1 MQSECYILFGA
12 GEIGSSFIDVI
23 GREKVLCFVDN
34 SPQKIGKKIRDVS
47 VLSLNDVREH
57 LETHSVI
64 VAVGRDKKDEIM
76 AQLKKNNVKSVIYY
90 EDIRREITRKRIESR
105 VNYIEIYNRAIKWL
119 KSNIVENKGIINNS
133 GVKKPY
139 PEVTGYFIPSLL
151 QWGYRDIAISFAKW
165 LCDIQKP
172 DGSWYDTEDKQPYI
186 FDSAQILKGLLSIRH
201 LYPEVDVNIRRG
213 CDWILSNMSED
224 GRLPSPR
231 ESDFGDGKTYGEIIH
246 IYCLSPLVEVGEI
259 FHMPEYIEKANR
271 ILTYYKE
278 HEYEQIMQFRL
289 LSHFYAYVMEGLLD
303 MGEEK
308 LVREAMEGVAHLQKE
323 SGAVPAYS
331 DVNWVC
337 STGMFQLALVW
348 FRLGELKRGN
358 KAFQYACRLQNVS
371 GGWFGGYLSDESFD
385 EINTY
390 FPNSEISWAVKY
402 FLDALYWKNKA
413 EFEKQ
418 APMFKDTL
426 SASDGR
432 YLIIEDVLAKYV
444 NEEGES
450 SEPAII
456 ADIGCGK
463 GAYLKNL
470 IRKFPNFQYAAV
482 DLSETVMSY
491 IGNQKIRINQ
501 GTLTN
506 IPYDDNTFD
515 FVYTCEAL
523 EHAVD
528 IENAIKEMA
537 RVTKPNGMIAIID
550 KNKDM
555 LGYFEIEE
563 WEQWFDEQEL
573 CGIMRKYCR
582 EVSAIKD
589 VGYEEPA
596 NGLFYAWIGK
606 VE

>member
-1 MQSECYILFGA
+1 MQSEGYILFGA
-12 GEIGSSFIDVI
+12 GKIGSSFIDVI

-34 SPQKIGKKIRDVS
+34 SPQKVGKEIMGFQ
-47 VLSLNDVREH
+47 VLSLNDAREH
-57 LETHSVI
+57 LEEHCVI
-64 VAVGRDKKDEIM
+64 VTVGRDKKDEIM
-76 AQLKKNNVKSVIYY
+76 GQLEQNNVKSIMYY
-90 EDIRREITRKRIESR
+90 EDVRRKITREKIENR
-105 VNYIEIYNRAIKWL
+105 VDYIKIYDKAIEWL

-151 QWGYRDIAISFAKW
+151 RWGYRDIAISFAKW
-165 LCDIQKP
+165 LCEIQKS
-172 DGSWYDTEDKQPYI
+172 DGSWYDTEDKKPYI
-186 FDSAQILKGLLSIRH
+186 FDSAQILKGLLAIRH
-201 LYPEVDVNIRRG
+201 LYPDADKNIRRG
-213 CDWILSNMSED
+213 CDWILSNMDED

-231 ESDFGDGKTYGEIIH
+231 ENDFGDGKTYSEIIH
-246 IYCLSPLVEVGEI
+246 IYCLSPLVEAGKI
-259 FHMPEYIEKANR
+259 LNMPEYIEKAYC
-271 ILTYYKE
+271 ILAYYKE
-278 HEYEQIMQFRL
+278 HEYNQIMQFSL

-308 LVREAMEGVAHLQKE
+308 LVREAMEGISRLQKE

-337 STGMFQLALVW
+337 STGLFQLALVW
-348 FRLGELKRGN
+348 FRLGELERGN
-358 KAFQYACRLQNVS
+358 KAFSYACKLQNAS
-371 GGWFGGYLSDESFD
+371 GGWFGSCLSDEGPD
-385 EINTY
+385 EVNTY

-402 FLDALYWKNKA
+402 FLDALYWKSKS

-418 APMFKDTL
+418 AYMFKNTL

-432 YLIIEDVLAKYV
+432 YLIIENVLGKLMD
-444 NEEGES
+444 EEEHNAA
-450 SEPAII
+450 PIKI

-470 IRKFPNFQYAAV
+470 IRKYPQGQYVAV
-482 DLSETVMSY
+482 DLSETVMGY
-491 IGNQKIRINQ
+491 IGCQEIETKQ

-506 IPYDDNTFD
+506 IPYDDNSFD

-528 IENAIKEMA
+528 IESAVREMA
-537 RVTKPNGMIAIID
+537 RVTKPGGMMAIID

-555 LGYFEIEE
+555 LGFVEIEE
-563 WEQWFDEQEL
+563 WEQWFDEREL

-582 EVSAIKD
+582 QVSVIKD
-589 VGYEEPA
+589 VGYEKPA

>member
-1 MQSECYILFGA
+1 MRNECYILFGA

-23 GREKVLCFVDN
+23 GRERVLCFVDN
-34 SPQKIGKKIRDVS
+34 NPQKIGEMIRDVQ
-47 VLSLNDVREH
+47 VLSLNDVRER
-57 LETHSVI
+57 LEEYSII
-64 VAVGRDKKDEIM
+64 VTVGRDKKDEIM
-76 AQLKKNNVKSVIYY
+76 NQLKKCNVKSVIYY
-90 EDIRREITRKRIESR
+90 EDIKRIIIRKKIESR
-105 VNYIEIYNRAIKWL
+105 VNYIEIYDKAINWL
-119 KSNIVENKGIINNS
+119 KNNIVENGGIINNS
-133 GVKKPY
+133 GMKKPY

-165 LCDIQKP
+165 LREIQKP
-172 DGSWYDTEDKQPYI
+172 NGAWFDTEDKQPYI
-186 FDSAQILKGLLSIRH
+186 FDTAQIIKGLLSVRH
-201 LYPEVDVNIRRG
+201 LCPEVDVNIRRG

-231 ESDFGDGKTYGEIIH
+231 ENDFGDGKTYGEIIH
-246 IYCLSPLVEVGEI
+246 LYCLSPLVEAGEL
-259 FHMPEYIEKANR
+259 FHMPEYIEKAKH

-278 HEYEQIMQFRL
+278 HEYKQIMQFSL

-303 MGEEK
+303 MGEDK
-308 LVREAMEGVAHLQKE
+308 LVREAMNGVSHLQKE
-323 SGAVPAYS
+323 CGAVPAYR
-331 DVNWVC
+331 DVDWVC
-337 STGMFQLALVW
+337 STGMFQMALVW
-348 FRLGELKRGN
+348 FRLGEIERGN
-358 KAFQYACRLQNVS
+358 NAFRYACKLQNAS
-371 GGWFGGYLSDESFD
+371 GGWFGSYLTDEETD
-385 EINTY
+385 EVNTY

-418 APMFKDTL
+418 ASMFKNSL
-426 SASDGR
+426 STSDGR
-432 YLIIEDVLAKYV
+432 YLTIKDVLRKCV
-444 NEEGES
+444 EERDSDSES
-450 SEPAII
+450 IMI

-470 IRKFPNFQYAAV
+470 IKEFPKCQYAAV

-491 IGNQKIRINQ
+491 IGNREIRIKQ

-515 FVYTCEAL
+515 FVYACEAL

-528 IENAIKEMA
+528 IENAVKEMA
-537 RVTKPNGMIAIID
+537 RVTKPKGMIAVID
-550 KNKDM
+550 KNRDM

-582 EVSAIKD
+582 EVSVIKD

-596 NGLFYAWIGK
+596 NNLFYAWIGK

>member
-23 GREKVLCFVDN
+23 GRENVLCFVDN
-34 SPQKIGKKIRDVS
+34 SPQKIGRRIRDVA
-47 VLSLNDVREH
+47 VLSLNDVREQ

-76 AQLKKNNVKSVIYY
+76 DQLKKNNVKSVIYY
-90 EDIRREITRKRIESR
+90 EDIRRKIIRKRIESR
-105 VNYIEIYNRAIKWL
+105 VNYIDIYNRAIKWL

-133 GVKKPY
+133 GMKKPY

-151 QWGYRDIAISFAKW
+151 QWGYRDTAVSFAKW

-201 LYPEVDVNIRRG
+201 LYPEVDANIRRG
-213 CDWILSNMSED
+213 CDWILSNMNED

-231 ESDFGDGKTYGEIIH
+231 ENDFGDGKTYGEIIH
-246 IYCLSPLVEVGEI
+246 IYCLSPLVEAGEI
-259 FHMPEYIEKANR
+259 FHMPEYIEKAYR

-278 HEYEQIMQFRL
+278 HEYEQIMQFSL

-348 FRLGELKRGN
+348 FRLGELERGN
-358 KAFQYACRLQNVS
+358 KAFQYACKLQNVS
-371 GGWFGGYLSDESFD
+371 GGWFGGYLSDERSD
-385 EINTY
+385 ELNTY

-402 FLDALYWKNKA
+402 FLDALYWKNKE

-432 YLIIEDVLAKYV
+432 YLIIEDILAKYV
-444 NEEGES
+444 NEERES

-470 IRKFPNFQYAAV
+470 IRKFPDFQYAAV

-537 RVTKPNGMIAIID
+537 RVTKPNGRIAIID

-582 EVSAIKD
+582 EISVIKD
-589 VGYEEPA
+589 VGYEEQA
-596 NGLFYAWIGK
+596 NDLFYAWIGK

>member
-1 MQSECYILFGA
+1 MQGEGYILFGA

-34 SPQKIGKKIRDVS
+34 SPQKVGKKIMGVQ
-47 VLSLNDVREH
+47 VLSLNDVKDQLEEH
-57 LETHSVI
+57 CVI
-64 VAVGRDKKDEIM
+64 VTVGRDKKDEIM
-76 AQLKKNNVKSVIYY
+76 GQLEQNNVKSIMYY
-90 EDIRREITRKRIESR
+90 EDVRRKITREKIESR
-105 VNYIEIYNRAIKWL
+105 VDYIKIYDKAIEWL

-151 QWGYRDIAISFAKW
+151 RWGYRDMAISFAKW
-165 LCDIQKP
+165 LCEIQKP
-172 DGSWYDTEDKQPYI
+172 DGSWYDTEDKEPYI

-201 LYPEVDVNIRRG
+201 LYPDVDKNIRRG
-213 CDWILSNMSED
+213 CDWILSNMSEG

-231 ESDFGDGKTYGEIIH
+231 ENDFGDGKTYSEIIH
-246 IYCLSPLVEVGEI
+246 IYCLSPLVEAGKI
-259 FHMPEYIEKANR
+259 LNMPEYIEKAYC
-271 ILTYYKE
+271 ILAYYKE
-278 HEYEQIMQFRL
+278 HEYNQIMQFSL

-308 LVREAMEGVAHLQKE
+308 LVREAMEGISRLQKE
-323 SGAVPAYS
+323 SGAVPAYR

-337 STGMFQLALVW
+337 STGLFQLALVW
-348 FRLGELKRGN
+348 FRLGELERGN
-358 KAFQYACRLQNVS
+358 RAFSHACKLQNAS
-371 GGWFGGYLSDESFD
+371 GGWFGSCLSDE
-385 EINTY
+385 EPNEVNTY

-402 FLDALYWKNKA
+402 FLDALYWKNKS

-418 APMFKDTL
+418 AYMFKNTL
-426 SASDGR
+426 SDSDGR
-432 YLIIEDVLAKYV
+432 YLIIEHVVGKLID
-444 NEEGES
+444 EEEQNAA
-450 SEPAII
+450 PIKI

-470 IRKFPNFQYAAV
+470 IRKYPQGQYAAV
-482 DLSETVMSY
+482 DLSETVMGY
-491 IGNQKIRINQ
+491 IGCQEIETKQ
-501 GTLTN
+501 GTLTD
-506 IPYDDNTFD
+506 IPYEDNSFD

-528 IENAIKEMA
+528 IESAVREMA
-537 RVTKPNGMIAIID
+537 RVTKPGGMMVIID

-555 LGYFEIEE
+555 LGYFEIGE
-563 WEQWFDEQEL
+563 WEQWFDEREL

-582 EVSAIKD
+582 QVSVIKD

>member
-23 GREKVLCFVDN
+23 GRDKVLCFVDN
-34 SPQKIGKKIRDVS
+34 SPQKIGRKIRDVS
-47 VLSLNDVREH
+47 VLSLNDVREQ

-64 VAVGRDKKDEIM
+64 VAVGRDKKDDIM

-90 EDIRREITRKRIESR
+90 EDIRRKIIRKRIESR
-105 VNYIEIYNRAIKWL
+105 VNYIDIYNRAIKWL

-133 GVKKPY
+133 GMKKPY

-151 QWGYRDIAISFAKW
+151 QWGYRDTAVSFAKW

-201 LYPEVDVNIRRG
+201 LYPEVDANIRRG
-213 CDWILSNMSED
+213 CDWILSNMNED

-231 ESDFGDGKTYGEIIH
+231 ENDFGDGKTYGEIIH
-246 IYCLSPLVEVGEI
+246 IYCLSPLVEAGEI
-259 FHMPEYIEKANR
+259 FHMPEYIEKAYR

-278 HEYEQIMQFRL
+278 HEYEQIMQFSL

-348 FRLGELKRGN
+348 FRLGELERGN

>member
-1 MQSECYILFGA
+1 MQSEGYILFGA
-12 GEIGSSFIDVI
+12 GKIGSSFIDVI

-34 SPQKIGKKIRDVS
+34 SPQKIGTKIMGIS
-47 VLSLNDVREH
+47 VLSLNDVREE
-57 LETHSVI
+57 LEEHCVI
-64 VAVGRDKKDEIM
+64 VTVGRDKKDEIM
-76 AQLKKNNVKSVIYY
+76 NQLRQNNVKSIMYY
-90 EDIRREITRKRIESR
+90 EDIRRKITREKIESR
-105 VNYIEIYNRAIKWL
+105 VDYIEIYDKAIKWL
-119 KSNIVENKGIINNS
+119 KRNIVENEGIINNS

-151 QWGYRDIAISFAKW
+151 RWGYRDIAISFAKW
-165 LCDIQKP
+165 LCEIQKP
-172 DGSWYDTEDKQPYI
+172 DGSWYDTEDKEPYI
-186 FDSAQILKGLLSIRH
+186 FDSAQILKGLLSVRH
-201 LYPEVDVNIRRG
+201 LCPDIDINIRRG
-213 CDWILSNMSED
+213 CEWILSNMSEG

-231 ESDFGDGKTYGEIIH
+231 ENDFGDGKTYSEIIH
-246 IYCLSPLVEVGEI
+246 VYCLSPLVEAGKKLN
-259 FHMPEYIEKANR
+259 MPEYIEKAHC
-271 ILTYYKE
+271 ILAYYKE
-278 HEYEQIMQFRL
+278 HEYNQIMHFSL

-308 LVREAMEGVAHLQKE
+308 LVREAMEEISHLQKE
-323 SGAVPAYS
+323 SGAVPAYN

-348 FRLGELKRGN
+348 FRLGELERGN
-358 KAFQYACRLQNVS
+358 KAFAYACKLQNAS
-371 GGWFGGYLSDESFD
+371 GGWFGSYLSDEKPN
-385 EINTY
+385 EVNTY

-402 FLDALYWKNKA
+402 FLDALYCKNKA

-418 APMFKDTL
+418 AYMFKNTL
-426 SASDGR
+426 RVSDGR
-432 YLIIEDVLAKYV
+432 YLIIENVLGKLM
-444 NEEGES
+444 NEEEQNS
-450 SEPAII
+450 APIKI

-470 IRKFPNFQYAAV
+470 IRKYPKGQYTAV
-482 DLSETVMSY
+482 DLSETVMGY
-491 IGNQKIRINQ
+491 IGCQEIETKQ

-506 IPYDDNTFD
+506 IPYGDDIFD

-528 IENAIKEMA
+528 IESAVREMA
-537 RVTKPNGMIAIID
+537 RVTKPGGMMVIID

-555 LGYFEIEE
+555 LGYFEIGE
-563 WEQWFDEQEL
+563 WEQWFDEREL
-573 CGIMRKYCR
+573 CGIMRKYCGQ
-582 EVSAIKD
+582 VSVIKD